1 MNTRPTDTAHADA
14 FDAALRAHHA
24 AALAHLSP
32 QVHAQLA
39 QRRNAALRGEMTTR
53 SPQRLRFAVAGV
65 AAVCALAVGLRL
77 SLPTSPPP
85 TSVPPVSA
93 LAQATPTSGGSM
105 PLDEDP
111 DFYAWLG
118 SADATR
124 LAME

>member
-1 MNTRPTDTAHADA
+1 MNGNDMNR
-14 FDAALRAHHA
+14 FDAALRGQHA
-24 AALAHLSP
+24 IAVERISP
-32 QVHAQLA
+32 RVRAQLA
-39 QRRNAALRGEMTTR
+39 QRRNAALRGEGRTR
-53 SPQRLRFAVAGV
+53 PTHRLRFAVAGV

-77 SLPTSPPP
+77 SFPTSPTP

>member
-1 MNTRPTDTAHADA
+1 MNTRPMDATHADA
-14 FDAALRAHHA
+14 FDAALREYHA

-32 QVHAQLA
+32 RVHAQLA
-39 QRRNAALRGEMTTR
+39 QRRKAALRGEGRTR
-53 SPQRLRFAVAGV
+53 PTHRLRFAVAGV

-77 SLPTSPPP
+77 SFPTSPTP

>member
-1 MNTRPTDTAHADA
+1 MNTRPMDATHADA
-14 FDAALRAHHA
+14 FDAALREHHA

-32 QVHAQLA
+32 RVHAQLA
-39 QRRNAALRGEMTTR
+39 QRRNSALRGEGRTR
-53 SPQRLRFAVAGV
+53 PTHRLRFAVAGV

-77 SLPTSPPP
+77 SPTTSPTP
-85 TSVPPVSA
+85 TPAPTLPV
-93 LAQATPTSGGSM
+93 LAQASPTTGGTM

-118 SADATR
+118 SADAPR

>member
-1 MNTRPTDTAHADA
+1 MNTRPTDTQHADA
-14 FDAALRAHHA
+14 FDAAMRAQHA

-32 QVHAQLA
+32 RVRAQLA
-39 QRRNAALRGEMTTR
+39 QRRNAALRGEARTR
-53 SPQRLRFAVAGV
+53 SAHPLRFAVAGV

-77 SLPTSPPP
+77 SLPTSPTPASTASMP
-85 TSVPPVSA
+85 A
-93 LAQATPTSGGSM
+93 LAQATPPPGGSM

-118 SADATR
+118 SADAPR